1 MTITAIIQY
10 FKHDDLKKAL
20 KEMYDV
26 LKPHGRVVLSYPTC
40 EQIRENLR
48 EDERLRALC
57 LSGSLPL
64 KEYIKMI
71 TDVGFVCDKIA
82 GALAALGR
90 NDIFISDS
98 TYFYDG
104 GGCC

>member
-20 KEMYDV
+20 KEMYRV
-26 LKPHGRVVLSYPTC
+26 QKPHGRVVLSYPTW
-40 EQIRENLR
+40 EQIPENLR

-71 TDVGFVCDKIA
+71 TDVGFVCDKTA